1 VRLRL
6 TVLYGCLFL
15 VSGAALLAITNALV
29 RHATSGP
36 IISDEPG
43 FTIVVPKA
51 TDSPRGVATLRP
63 AQAQSGLRGQP
74 SPQLR
79 QFIDQALHQQSTELH
94 QLLIGSEIA
103 LGVISVISIAL
114 GWIVAGRVIH
124 PLRVITVTARK
135 ISAANMSER
144 LAFGGP
150 KDELREL
157 ADTFDEL
164 LGRLEAS
171 LLAHRRF
178 AANAS
183 HELRGP
189 LARQRTL
196 IQVALADPDAT
207 AESLRAAHERVL
219 VACAQQSEVID
230 ALLTLARVQPGISK
244 CEPVDL
250 ADLAGEVLP
259 SREVEAARLGLK
271 IQTVLRT
278 APSTGDPRLVECLIS
293 NLVDNALRHNVH
305 GGWIEVQTE
314 TRAGRAIISVANT
327 GDVVPASVIDELFQP
342 FQRLAA
348 DRADRHEESV
358 GLGLSIVEAIAE
370 AHDSILTVHPRE
382 EGGLY
387 IESSFPAA
395 ISARLVLALSAGPIP
410 ADDEP
415 PRRRRP
421 GRTVSGHPTRRCES
435 RTHRIVQRR
444 NPRDHRRRI
453 RDDRSRRCSRLLPPI
468 VVRVPPPGQVSN
480 RRYQPIGHVPE
491 IIGSG
496 SPGR

>member
-1 VRLRL
+1 
-6 TVLYGCLFL
+6 
-15 VSGAALLAITNALV
+15 
-29 RHATSGP
+29 
-36 IISDEPG
+36 
-43 FTIVVPKA
+43 
-51 TDSPRGVATLRP
+51 
-63 AQAQSGLRGQP
+63 
-74 SPQLR
+74 
-79 QFIDQALHQQSTELH
+79 
-94 QLLIGSEIA
+94 
-103 LGVISVISIAL
+103 
-114 GWIVAGRVIH
+114 
-124 PLRVITVTARK
+124 VTARK